1 MLNVLDLLVDKCSQ
15 LLFRGSWHVVA
26 CLLEKFFPL
35 LLLLVLLLS
44 QFLVDCHRDLHG
56 LEMSGGL
63 YIVYCPVFT
72 LGVVEDVVC
81 GAGRLIKEEGPLDLV
96 LPLLVSWWSCLVA
109 YVPSVIVDVSGVT
122 ATIRRLRLWLREG
135 LIGESLLDHKL
146 LMLVLQVLEVFT
158 DFGGAW

>member
-1 MLNVLDLLVDKCSQ
+1 
-15 LLFRGSWHVVA
+15 
-26 CLLEKFFPL
+26 
-35 LLLLVLLLS
+35 
-44 QFLVDCHRDLHG
+44 
-56 LEMSGGL
+56 MSGGL

-81 GAGRLIKEEGPLDLV
+81 GAGRLIKEEGSLDLV